1 MCFSCLRQSSGCL
14 FAFILLLS
22 LVGCSDRMDLHPA
35 TGTVT
40 FEDGSV
46 PQGEMATITF
56 VPNNQMEGKG
66 ASSNIE
72 SDGSFELWTLEPGDG
87 GALAGDYRVTLSV
100 TNGYPNLK
108 HQVALEYADLRET
121 PLKATVVAGE
131 KNEFEF
137 VVDKPGKKKKK
148 RR

>member
-1 MCFSCLRQSSGCL
+1 MRNSIGRFFGL
-14 FAFILLLS
+14 FFALITLT
-22 LVGCSDRMDLHPA
+22 LVGCSDRMELHPVS
-35 TGTVT
+35 GTVT
-40 FEDGSV
+40 FADGSV

-56 VPNNQMEGKG
+56 VPTNQMEGKG

-72 SDGSFELWTLEPGDG
+72 SDGSYKLWTLEPGDG

-108 HQVALEYADLRET
+108 HQVAREYADLRDT
-121 PLKATVVAGE
+121 PLTATVVAGE
-131 KNEFEF
+131 KNVFDFE
-137 VVDKPGKKKKK
+137 VEKPGKKKKK

>member
-1 MCFSCLRQSSGCL
+1 ME
-14 FAFILLLS
+14 
-22 LVGCSDRMDLHPA
+22 LHHVD
-35 TGTVT
+35 GTVA
-40 FEDGSV
+40 FDDGTV

-56 VPNNQMEGKG
+56 VPTNAMEGKG

-72 SDGSFELWTLEPGDG
+72 TDGTFELWTLEPGDG

-108 HQVALEYADLRET
+108 HQVAKEFSDLRET
-121 PLKATVVAGE
+121 PLTATVVAGD
-131 KNEFEF
+131 KNHFDF
-137 VVDKPGKKKKK
+137 VVGKPKGKGKSG